1 MQKKLVNFIQPIALV
16 LIFCIAITFFASV
29 GFILVNA
36 DHYCIG
42 ETCKTCEEIFNCIN
56 ILKKFSDYFISDDMS
71 LSIFSITLLCLSLLI
86 DCSNKEVKT
95 LVKLKVR
102 LNN

>member
-1 MQKKLVNFIQPIALV
+1 MQNKLVNFIKPIALV

-36 DHYCIG
+36 DHYCTG

-56 ILKKFSDYFISDDMS
+56 ILKKFSDYFISEGMS
-71 LSIFSITLLCLSLLI
+71 FSLLSIALLCLSLLI
-86 DCSNKEVKT
+86 DFSNKKVKT
-95 LVKLKVR
+95 LVQLKVR